1 MQNGRYQGSVL
12 HTPPTKYKLL
22 TDQQEPYKKDD
33 LLTINIAD
41 STWEVGEGGGSKK
54 ESWEYGLLGGRKVK
68 RERATGL
75 GRRTEED
82 ILDTECPS
90 WLQHTSYQ
98 QDESRLNQS
107 QV

>member
-41 STWEVGEGGGSKK
+41 WTWEVGEGGGSQK
-54 ESWEYGLLGGRKVK
+54 ESWEYGPLGGREVK
-68 RERATGL
+68 SEKSNRIRQKDK
-75 GRRTEED
+75 RRD
-82 ILDTECPS
+82 
-90 WLQHTSYQ
+90 Y
-98 QDESRLNQS
+98 RY
-107 QV
+107 